1 MNVNTKKVAYLGLL
15 IALAFVLSYVEVLL
29 PLNIG
34 IPGAKVGLANIV
46 VVVALYTLGSK
57 NAFML
62 SLVRV
67 LLVGLTFGN
76 FSTMLY
82 SMAGA
87 FTAFVIM
94 YLFKKSKKFSITGVS
109 VAGGV
114 FHNVGQIMV
123 AIIMLA
129 TKELVYYLPFLIIIG
144 TVSGVVIGIL
154 SAMICRRIKV
164 AFL

>member
-1 MNVNTKKVAYLGLL
+1 
-15 IALAFVLSYVEVLL
+15 
-29 PLNIG
+29 
-34 IPGAKVGLANIV
+34 
-46 VVVALYTLGSK
+46 
-57 NAFML
+57 
-62 SLVRV
+62 
-67 LLVGLTFGN
+67 VGLTFGN